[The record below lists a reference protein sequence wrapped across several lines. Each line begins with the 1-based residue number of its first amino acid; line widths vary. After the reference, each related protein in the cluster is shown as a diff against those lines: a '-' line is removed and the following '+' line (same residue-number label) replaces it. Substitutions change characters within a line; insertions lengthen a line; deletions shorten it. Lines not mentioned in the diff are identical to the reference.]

1 MRVGFL
7 GLQGAGKSTLFA
19 AVAGGGRLPG
29 RGTPQTAAAG
39 VVRVPDARVERLSAI
54 FSPAKTTFAEI
65 VFLDPAVER
74 GADGPALPEPMLA
87 AVRDVDVLVLVV
99 RAFAA
104 PEVPR
109 ARGSVSAALDLQC
122 LEEELVLRDLERAD
136 TRLRRLTKEG
146 KKSETAV
153 ERQLLERVRAAL
165 ESEMPLREMP
175 WSEAEQVRLR
185 GFQFLS
191 LKPVLLVWNVGEEE
205 LQVPPPLPEVRPWR
219 QALVLSARIESELA
233 ALDAAERQEYLT
245 SLGLAEEARDAFV
258 RRAFHLLDL
267 ICFFTVGED
276 EVRAW
281 PVRRGASAPEA
292 AGKIHSD
299 LQKGFIRAEVIHYDE
314 FLRVGSFSAAR
325 EQGVLRLEGK
335 QYEVQDGDIMH
346 VRHA

>member
-19 AVAGGGRLPG
+19 AVAGRAPG
-29 RGTPQTAAAG
+29 RGTAPTATG
-39 VVRVPDARVERLSAI
+39 VVRVPDARVERLSAL
-54 FSPAKTTFAEI
+54 FAPAKTTFAEI

-74 GADGPALPEPMLA
+74 GADGPVLPEPMLA

-99 RAFAA
+99 RAFEA

-109 ARGSVSAALDLQC
+109 PRGSVSASADLQC
-122 LEEELVLRDLERAD
+122 LEEELVLRDLERVD

-146 KKSETAV
+146 KKPETAA
-153 ERQLLERVRAAL
+153 ERQLLEKVRTAL
-165 ESEMPLREMP
+165 ESEIPLREGA

-191 LKPVLLVWNVGEEE
+191 LKPALVVWNVGEED
-205 LQVPPPLPEVRPWR
+205 LQAPPPLPETRPGR

-233 ALDAAERQEYLT
+233 ALEAAERQEYLA
-245 SLGLAEEARDAFV
+245 SLGLVEEARDAFV

-281 PVRRGASAPEA
+281 QVRRGAQAPEA

-314 FLRVGSFSAAR
+314 FLRVGSLGAAR

-335 QYEVQDGDIMH
+335 QYVVQDGDIMH
-346 VRHA
+346 VRHS